1 MVKVFYQKVRASQSL
16 NFEEEIVNGILLVL
30 VIIYHWKYVKF
41 WTLALFGTCVPCK
54 ETNLLFGLFLY

>member
-41 WTLALFGTCVPCK
+41 
-54 ETNLLFGLFLY
+54 